1 MTWGT
6 LLLSFKLTLGRLA
19 FAGKDLYTNEA
30 IAALTIRNE
39 KEIDKYFLYYFL
51 SWFDWNAAAEGNV
64 KVKGKTLNKA
74 KLKKIEVQY
83 PKSLSEQQRIVAI
96 LDEAFAATAKA
107 KANAEQNLN
116 NAKELFESYL
126 QSVFTKL
133 FQTSDKITIS
143 EIAKVIG
150 GYSFKSSDFKKEG
163 KYQVIRMGKCSPGNN
178 QGK

>member
-1 MTWGT
+1 MSNGYLKDVQSKVSGATRRRI
-6 LLLSFKLTLGRLA
+6 SRKNLGLV
-19 FAGKDLYTNEA
+19 
-30 IAALTIRNE
+30 
-39 KEIDKYFLYYFL
+39 EIPLPPL
-51 SWFDWNAAAEGNV
+51 
-64 KVKGKTLNKA
+64 
-74 KLKKIEVQY
+74 
-83 PKSLSEQQRIVAI
+83 PEQQRIAVI
-96 LDEAFAATAKA
+96 LDEVVSAIAKA
-107 KANAEQNLN
+107 KINAEQNLK

-163 KYQVIRMGKCSPGNN
+163 NIKLSEWEMSPGNN